1 MNNTTLPYVW
11 TVLVAFLIGSI
22 LIVGVLYLRPALD
35 PLVVITTILGFIIS
49 IGTSVAAF
57 IKTQETHTIVN
68 SELDKWKRT
77 YGAMQRAE
85 GFIEGGDTE
94 RAAEKS
100 RKAKSR

>member
-1 MNNTTLPYVW
+1 MNNTALPYVW

-22 LIVGVLYLRPALD
+22 LIVGVLFLRPALD

-49 IGTSVAAF
+49 IATSAAAL
-57 IKTQETHTIVN
+57 IKTQETHKIVN

-85 GFIEGGDTE
+85 GVIEGTDTE
-94 RAAEKS
+94 REAQKGRKVKS
-100 RKAKSR
+100 R